1 MDIHKLDQMI
11 PFNPRND
18 GGGRISAPPEVF
30 VDNGKTAARSA
41 ANFGMTIPTSF
52 LHIMCKL

>member
-18 GGGRISAPPEVF
+18 GGGRISAPPEGF
-30 VDNGKTAARSA
+30 VDNGKNAARGA
-41 ANFGMTIPTSF
+41 AKFGITIPLFF
-52 LHIMCKL
+52 LHSMCKL